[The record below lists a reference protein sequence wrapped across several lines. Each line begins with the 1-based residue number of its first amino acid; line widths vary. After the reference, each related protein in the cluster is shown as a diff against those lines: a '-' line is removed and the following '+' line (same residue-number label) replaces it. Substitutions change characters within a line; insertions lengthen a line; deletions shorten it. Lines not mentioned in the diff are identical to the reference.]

1 MNITQITKKV
11 YEAEVMLTSEDI
23 EFIIIEH
30 FKQKFNAKGSE
41 LSVTFEN
48 PHQEDIQV
56 SYHRVEVLK

>member
-1 MNITQITKKV
+1 MNITETVKKV
-11 YEAEVMLTSEDI
+11 YEAEVMLTAEDI

-30 FKQKFNAKGSE
+30 FKQKFDAKTSE

-56 SYHRVEVLK
+56 SYRRVEVLK

>member
-1 MNITQITKKV
+1 MNITQVTKKV

-30 FKQKFNAKGSE
+30 FKQKFDAKTSE

-48 PHQEDIQV
+48 PHQKG
-56 SYHRVEVLK
+56 Y